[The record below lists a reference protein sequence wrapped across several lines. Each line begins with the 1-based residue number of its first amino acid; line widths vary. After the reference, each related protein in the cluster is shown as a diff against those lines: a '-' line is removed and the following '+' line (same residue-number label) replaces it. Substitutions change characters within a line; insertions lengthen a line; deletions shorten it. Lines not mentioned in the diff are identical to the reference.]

1 MSDKNQGSRVL
12 KLNSLDENASILMSK
27 SERERKDQETAM
39 RLEVEPWRGQV
50 RVYAGIMRAHS
61 IQTCTHIVGNSVLG
75 SPVPGMGKLIHPRS
89 DMTPL
94 CMLCNSHCIGTSPF
108 DSLSAHL
115 CSAGGDI
122 AGHARAI

>member
-61 IQTCTHIVGNSVLG
+61 T
-75 SPVPGMGKLIHPRS
+75 
-89 DMTPL
+89 
-94 CMLCNSHCIGTSPF
+94 
-108 DSLSAHL
+108 
-115 CSAGGDI
+115 
-122 AGHARAI
+122 